1 MASKYQLITGLYE
14 STIKDVTKNAAEW
27 TAFLRSA
34 CRNYKCRFDEQIL
47 IYAQRPDATAVLEI
61 EKWNEQFGRW
71 VNKGAKG
78 IAVFDDDHNGQYR
91 LKHYFDISDTHGSR
105 FDRPV
110 PIWQMRPEHEAEVIE
125 SLENSFGGLEDKDT
139 LAEAL
144 VWAARNATEDNIEDY
159 LRDLLSV
166 REDSFLEELDEFNVE
181 VEYREVVQNSVAY
194 MLLTRCGI
202 DADRYFSRA
211 DFQYLYQFN
220 TPGTVNAL
228 GLAASDIAESCLR
241 EIAVTVRSLQ
251 RQGINM
257 NRTLASPE
265 KQAQN
270 SIEIQTDERGAED
283 DRSIDLSDRGRLSN
297 PEPDLAGGAGHN
309 PWQVRIAPKEISPA
323 EPPRP
328 VSELPDGGDAERT
341 PDGDR
346 AGGGRED
353 GADDPQMAAS
363 QGVTEKMKADDQ
375 MKWVGMMNNIRQSAE
390 ERILSDLIYA

>member
-181 VEYREVVQNSVAY
+181 VEYREVVQNSVTY

-297 PEPDLAGGAGHN
+297 PEPDLAGGAGHTLGKYALLRKKYLQQSRRVLYMN
-309 PWQVRIAPKEISPA
+309 FLTAGTLNGHLTEIEQA
-323 EPPRP
+323 A
-328 VSELPDGGDAERT
+328 GERMERMT
-341 PDGDR
+341 R
-346 AGGGRED
+346 
-353 GADDPQMAAS
+353 QMAAA
-363 QGVTEKMKADDQ
+363 QGVTEQLKASDQ

-390 ERILSDLIYA
+390 ELILQDLIYA